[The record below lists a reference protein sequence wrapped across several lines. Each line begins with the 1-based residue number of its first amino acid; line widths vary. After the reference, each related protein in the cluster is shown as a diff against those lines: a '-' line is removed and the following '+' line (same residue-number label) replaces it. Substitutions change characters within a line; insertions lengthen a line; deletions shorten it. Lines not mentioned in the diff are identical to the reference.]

1 MGNSV
6 GGHPAPPPPHNPEI
20 YRFYFPQAAGSVV
33 FPVNGCRGGV
43 LTCINLRINLMY
55 CHIQD
60 NKGIMEYGNIPHTCC
75 PACNMFVSWT
85 ETNNNHTTTALCA
98 QVADRNPKQLKEEEA
113 RVGSAAAF
121 QAYVQPLETVMSFNY
136 LGHLLTTTDNYW

>member
-1 MGNSV
+1 
-6 GGHPAPPPPHNPEI
+6 
-20 YRFYFPQAAGSVV
+20 
-33 FPVNGCRGGV
+33 
-43 LTCINLRINLMY
+43 
-55 CHIQD
+55 
-60 NKGIMEYGNIPHTCC
+60 
-75 PACNMFVSWT
+75 MFVSWT

-121 QAYVQPLETVMSFNY
+121 QAYGQPLETVMSFNY